1 MKKKKRKIYSG
12 FHVVFCI
19 FMLLLF
25 VFPYLNIFFSSF
37 KPPLQVVSTS
47 PTFFPKTWVLENYS
61 EAFGKMNLFLFF
73 KNSFISSTISTFLA
87 LAVGSMA
94 AYAISRLKGRKMADS
109 FLTFTLFMR
118 IVPLI
123 SIAIPM
129 FSISLTVGMYDKV
142 VFLVAFYTAFQL
154 PFVIWMMQSFFDS
167 LPGEIE
173 EAAMV
178 DGCNTRQV
186 FTKIILPMA
195 GTGLTSTAIL
205 SFIMPWNDFLFA
217 LFVTGTKAKT
227 LPVALSELVTAFEV
241 SLAPMTAIAVFFSIP
256 LIILTMFLQKYIING
271 MTVGAVKG

>member
-1 MKKKKRKIYSG
+1 MKKKKRRLSG
-12 FHVVFCI
+12 KVNFLFCMV
-19 FMLLLF
+19 MLLIF

-47 PTFFPKTWVLENYS
+47 PTFFPKTWTLENYS
-61 EAFGKMNLFLFF
+61 EAFGKMNLFRFF
-73 KNSFISSTISTFLA
+73 KNSFISSSVSTVLA

-94 AYAISRLKGRKMADS
+94 AYAISRLKGRKIANS

-118 IVPLI
+118 IIPLI

-129 FSISLTVGMYDKV
+129 FSISLSAGLYDKII
-142 VFLVAFYTAFQL
+142 LLIAFYTAFQL

-167 LPGEIE
+167 LPEEIE

-178 DGCNTRQV
+178 DGCNTSQV
-186 FTKIILPMA
+186 FTKIVLPMA
-195 GTGLTSTAIL
+195 GTGLASTAIL

-271 MTVGAVKG
+271 MTAGGVKG

>member
-1 MKKKKRKIYSG
+1 MKKKNFLFDKLNVI
-12 FHVVFCI
+12 FCVA
-19 FMLLLF
+19 MLLIF
-25 VFPYLNIFFSSF
+25 VFPYLNILFSSF

-47 PTFFPKTWVLENYS
+47 PTFLPKTWTLENYR
-61 EAFGKMNLFLFF
+61 EAFGKMDVMLYF
-73 KNSFISSTISTFLA
+73 KNSFLASTVSTVLA
-87 LAVGSMA
+87 LIAGSMA
-94 AYAISRLKGRKMADS
+94 AYTISRLRGKKLADS

-129 FSISLTVGMYDKV
+129 FSISLTIGMYDSV
-142 VFLVAFYTAFQL
+142 LFLIAFYTAFQL
-154 PFVIWMMQSFFDS
+154 PFVIWMMQSFFDN
-167 LPGEIE
+167 LPIEVE

-195 GTGLTSTAIL
+195 GNGLTSTAIL
-205 SFIMPWNDFLFA
+205 GFIMPWNDFLFA

-256 LIILTMFLQKYIING
+256 LIIVTMFLQKYIING
-271 MTVGAVKG
+271 MTAGGVKG

>member
-1 MKKKKRKIYSG
+1 MKKKKHILTSG
-12 FHVVFCI
+12 LNFAFCM

-47 PTFFPKTWVLENYS
+47 PTFFPKTWTLENYR
-61 EAFGKMNLFLFF
+61 EAFGKMDLFLFF
-73 KNSFISSTISTFLA
+73 KNSFISSVVSTFLA
-87 LAVGSMA
+87 LTAGSMA
-94 AYAISRLKGRKMADS
+94 AYAVSRLRGRKTADT

-129 FSISLTVGMYDKV
+129 FSISLTIGMYDSV
-142 VFLVAFYTAFQL
+142 LFLSAFYTALQL

-167 LPGEIE
+167 LPIEVE

-178 DGCNTRQV
+178 DGCNTKQV

-195 GTGLTSTAIL
+195 GTGLASTAIL
-205 SFIMPWNDFLFA
+205 SFIMPWNDFLLA
-217 LFVTGTKAKT
+217 LFVTGTRAKT

-271 MTVGAVKG
+271 MTAGAVKG

>member
-1 MKKKKRKIYSG
+1 MKKKKRTFTNG
-12 FHVVFCI
+12 LNLVFCLL
-19 FMLLLF
+19 MLLIF

-47 PTFFPKTWVLENYS
+47 PTFFPKTWTLENYR
-61 EAFGKMNLFLFF
+61 EAFGKMNLFRFF
-73 KNSFISSTISTFLA
+73 KNSFISSAVSTFLA
-87 LAVGSMA
+87 LTAGSMA
-94 AYAISRLKGRKMADS
+94 AYAVSRLRGKKTAET

-129 FSISLTVGMYDKV
+129 FSISLTIGMYDSV
-142 VFLVAFYTAFQL
+142 LFLIAFYTALQL

-167 LPGEIE
+167 LPVEIE

-186 FTKIILPMA
+186 FSKIILPMA
-195 GTGLTSTAIL
+195 GTGLASTAIL
-205 SFIMPWNDFLFA
+205 SFIMPWNDFLLA

-271 MTVGAVKG
+271 MTAGAIKG